1 MRRPQLLSIFKNATA
16 IDWWYIG
23 SIFVLVLF
31 GLLMQ
36 YSIAMN
42 KDVTDP
48 EQFTKQLF
56 FVIVGAALFIF
67 FSIIDHR
74 RLQARSLWWYAGC
87 IGLLLAVLL
96 FGRTIQGTKG
106 WFVIAGFSLQ
116 PVEFVK
122 ILFIIFMAHFFEP
135 GLMRMR
141 EWRIAFLSGAA
152 AATLVALVLLQPDL
166 GSAIIL
172 FSLWFVYALFLRA
185 PAWFIALVM
194 VVVVS
199 ASIFGWFFFFEDYQK
214 DRLVVFL
221 NPQKYEEK
229 EGYNVIQSMIAV
241 GSGSFW
247 GRGLGFGT
255 QSQLHFLP
263 EVSSDFVF
271 AALAEEF
278 GFLGVSLILVS
289 LGILLFRLWVY
300 MKYTSDTYFFLL
312 CFGAFFYLLIQST
325 MIIGMNLG
333 ILPVTG
339 VPLPLVSAGGSSMLA
354 TMTLLG
360 LIHFFSV
367 HGKMKRS
374 IG

>member
-1 MRRPQLLSIFKNATA
+1 MRRNQLLSIFKNATA
-16 IDWWYIG
+16 IDWWFIG
-23 SIFVLVLF
+23 SIFVLLLF

-42 KDVTDP
+42 KDITDP
-48 EQFTKQLF
+48 EQFTKQALFVLLGCGLF
-56 FVIVGAALFIF
+56 FF

-74 RLQARSLWWYAGC
+74 RLQARSLWWYAAC
-87 IGLLLAVLL
+87 IIPLFAVLL
-96 FGRTIQGTKG
+96 FGSTIQGTKG

-122 ILFIIFMAHFFEP
+122 VLFIIFMAHFFEQ

-152 AATLVALVLLQPDL
+152 AALLVGLVLLQPDL

-172 FSLWFVYALFLRA
+172 FGMWFAYVFFLRA
-185 PAWFIALVM
+185 PAWFIALVT

-221 NPQKYEEK
+221 DPQKYEEK

-278 GFLGVSLILVS
+278 GFIGVSLIL
-289 LGILLFRLWVY
+289 LAIGILLFRLWVY
-300 MKYTSDTYFFLL
+300 MKYTNDTYFFLL
-312 CFGAFFYLLIQST
+312 CFGTFFYLLIQST
-325 MIIGMNLG
+325 MIIGMNIG

-354 TMTLLG
+354 TMALLG

-367 HGKMKRS
+367 HGKIKRS
-374 IG
+374 S

>member
-1 MRRPQLLSIFKNATA
+1 MRRNQLLSIFKNATA

-23 SIFVLVLF
+23 SIFILLLF

-42 KDVTDP
+42 KDITDP
-48 EQFTKQLF
+48 EQFTKQAL
-56 FVIVGAALFIF
+56 FVIAGIGLFAV

-74 RLQARSLWWYAGC
+74 RLQARSLWWYAAC
-87 IGLLLAVLL
+87 VMPLLAVLL
-96 FGRTIQGTKG
+96 FGQTIQGTKG

-122 ILFIIFMAHFFEP
+122 VLFIIFMAHFFEQ

-141 EWRIAFLSGAA
+141 EWRIAFLSGSAA
-152 AATLVALVLLQPDL
+152 ALLVALVLLQPDL

-172 FSLWFVYALFLRA
+172 FALWFAYALFLRA
-185 PAWFIALVM
+185 PAWFLALV
-194 VVVVS
+194 VAVVVS
-199 ASIFGWFFFFEDYQK
+199 ASIAGWFFFFEDYQK
-214 DRLVVFL
+214 DRLIVFL
-221 NPQKYEEK
+221 DPQKYEEK

-278 GFLGVSLILVS
+278 GFVGVSLIL
-289 LGILLFRLWVY
+289 LAIGILLFRLWVY
-300 MKYTSDTYFFLL
+300 MKYTNDTYFFLL
-312 CFGAFFYLLIQST
+312 CFGTFFYILIQST

-333 ILPVTG
+333 VLPVTG

-354 TMTLLG
+354 TMALLG

-367 HGKMKRS
+367 HGKIKRS

>member
-1 MRRPQLLSIFKNATA
+1 MRRPQLLSLFKNATA

-23 SIFVLVLF
+23 SIFVLLLF

-42 KDVTDP
+42 KEITEP
-48 EQFTKQLF
+48 EQFTKQVLF
-56 FVIVGAALFIF
+56 VLLGIGLFVF
-67 FSIIDHR
+67 FSVIDHR
-74 RLQARSLWWYAGC
+74 RLQARSLWWYAAC
-87 IGLLLAVLL
+87 LIPLCAVLL
-96 FGRTIQGTKG
+96 FGQTIQGTRG

-122 ILFIIFMAHFFEP
+122 VLFIVFMAHFFEA
-135 GLMRMR
+135 GLLRMR

-152 AATLVALVLLQPDL
+152 AALLVGLILLQPDL
-166 GSAIIL
+166 GSAIIV
-172 FSLWFVYALFLRA
+172 FTLWFAYVLFLRA

-199 ASIFGWFFFFEDYQK
+199 ASIAGWFFFFEDYQK

-221 NPQKYEEK
+221 DPQKYEEK

-278 GFLGVSLILVS
+278 GFIGVSFIILS
-289 LGILLFRLWVY
+289 LGIVLFRLWVY
-300 MKYTSDTYFFLL
+300 MKYTTDTYFFLL
-312 CFGAFFYLLIQST
+312 CFGTFFYLLIQST

-367 HGKMKRS
+367 HGKIKRT